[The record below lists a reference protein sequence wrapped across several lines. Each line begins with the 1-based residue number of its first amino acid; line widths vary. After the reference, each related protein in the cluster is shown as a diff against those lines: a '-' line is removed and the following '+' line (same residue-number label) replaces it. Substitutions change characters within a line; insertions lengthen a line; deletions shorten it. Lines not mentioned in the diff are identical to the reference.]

1 MDMEIY
7 LKGVKNLITPDIS
20 EVAAIFSDKS
30 RAIMLVE
37 LLGGARTTG
46 ELAKIANIKPQ
57 TATYHLN
64 KMADNKL
71 IIKNRFGRNSYYKI
85 ASEDVAKILEALL
98 QLSKDPKITS
108 LKESIKSEQIRFA
121 RLCYD
126 HIAGKL
132 GVILF
137 NKLIELNYAKVIGN
151 SVFLTEEG
159 ILNLKNIGFI
169 IDENKEYIGELCRDW
184 SEKTNHVSGELGNML
199 YISLLNLDLIE
210 KDPDSRKIK
219 LKNSGKAFLKENF
232 NINI

>member
-98 QLSKDPKITS
+98 QLSKDPKIKS

-151 SVFLTEEG
+151 SVFLT
-159 ILNLKNIGFI
+159 
-169 IDENKEYIGELCRDW
+169 
-184 SEKTNHVSGELGNML
+184 
-199 YISLLNLDLIE
+199 
-210 KDPDSRKIK
+210 
-219 LKNSGKAFLKENF
+219 
-232 NINI
+232 